1 MPTTSEQSWSQEAWT
16 RSLPVYER
24 ILQLPFLQRLAEGT
38 LPRACFNHYI
48 GQDALYLNEYSRVL
62 AHIASRVP
70 SPELM
75 DTFLRF
81 ARDGV
86 MVEKSLHALFV
97 DGTPDQMSDTCL
109 HYTSLLKAQALEDVA
124 VECAAILPC
133 FWIYREVGRHI
144 IAAAR
149 MEGNPYAAWI
159 RTYADEGFDA
169 STNLAIDICDRLAAE
184 APAETRRRMTEV
196 FYQASRMEEAF
207 WQAPMQFADR

>member
-1 MPTTSEQSWSQEAWT
+1 MSTATENSWSREAWAK
-16 RSLPVYER
+16 SLPVYER

-48 GQDALYLNEYSRVL
+48 GQDALYLNEYSHVL

-124 VECAAILPC
+124 VRVRRNSAVFLDLPRGGTPYHRYRTNGRGSPTPPGFRPMPTRGSTPRPTSPSISATGCAA
-133 FWIYREVGRHI
+133 
-144 IAAAR
+144 
-149 MEGNPYAAWI
+149 N
-159 RTYADEGFDA
+159 A
-169 STNLAIDICDRLAAE
+169 S
-184 APAETRRRMTEV
+184 AETRRRMTEV
-196 FYQASRMEEAF
+196 FYQASRMERGILAGPY
-207 WQAPMQFADR
+207 AVR

>member
-1 MPTTSEQSWSQEAWT
+1 MSTTSEQSWSQEAWT

-109 HYTSLLKAQALEDVA
+109 HYTSLLKAQAREDVA

-159 RTYADEGFDA
+159 RTYACLLYTSDAADE
-169 STNLAIDICDRLAAE
+169 
-184 APAETRRRMTEV
+184 
-196 FYQASRMEEAF
+196 
-207 WQAPMQFADR
+207 